1 MEFSRKYQKKMHE
14 NESTHG
20 PHALNNLEPKSGR
33 KGDLPQIPS
42 VGSRTKNGA
51 HTQRY
56 TLQTSH
62 WTKMRSW
69 EKEFAFSTK
78 VWVLIAVCFFSG
90 ISISMRECDYL
101 EYVITQMIPR
111 RE

>member
-1 MEFSRKYQKKMHE
+1 MWNFHGSIKKKMHE

-20 PHALNNLEPKSGR
+20 PHALNIWSPKVEE
-33 KGDLPQIPS
+33 KVTYPQIPS

-78 VWVLIAVCFFSG
+78 VWFQLLFVFLR
-90 ISISMRECDYL
+90 ISISVRACDYL
-101 EYVITQMIPR
+101 EYVLK
-111 RE
+111 